1 MRAEDNKPERSA
13 PADTLFV
20 SSVEKA
26 FRVLHAFRAGRQ
38 ELGLRDLSLSQ
49 ISEISGLDKSA
60 SQRFTNTL
68 VKLGYLEKDART
80 RRYRPA
86 LGLTDFYYTYI
97 VSNRLAE
104 IAMPRLIE
112 TSKELGTTVNLCE
125 PSGTDIVYTIRI
137 PHQKA
142 IFRATMPGR
151 RMPAF
156 CTAAGNVILAN
167 QPREQAES
175 VLAASQMTPITEW
188 TITEPKKIRRRIE
201 AARRDG
207 YLITVQQSLAHE
219 ISAAAPVLNSDGRA
233 FAAVQIPV
241 YMPLWTVEK
250 VEQKIVPLLI
260 ETARAISGS
269 YFTEG

>member
-1 MRAEDNKPERSA
+1 MVQASNVTTPRGRP
-13 PADTLFV
+13 DTLFV
-20 SSVEKA
+20 GSVEKGFA
-26 FRVLHAFRAGRQ
+26 VLHAFRTGQR

-68 VKLGYLEKDART
+68 VKLGYLEKDQRT

-86 LGLTDFYYTYI
+86 LGLIDFYYTYM
-97 VSNRLAE
+97 VSSRLAE

-112 TSKELGTTVNLCE
+112 ASQAHGTTVNLCE
-125 PSGTDIVYTIRI
+125 PSGTDIIYTIRV

-142 IFRATMPGR
+142 FYRATIPGR

-156 CTAAGNVILAN
+156 CTAPGLVILAN
-167 QPREQAES
+167 RTEQEVETIIANSKLE
-175 VLAASQMTPITEW
+175 QMTEW
-188 TITEPKKIRRRIE
+188 TIIEPTAIQKRIE
-201 AARRDG
+201 QARHDG
-207 YLITVQQSLAHE
+207 YCISAQQSMNHE
-219 ISAAAPVLNSDGRA
+219 ISTAAPVLDSDGRA

-241 YMPLWTVEK
+241 YMPEWTTGMVE
-250 VEQKIVPLLI
+250 EKIVPLVI

-269 YFTEG
+269 YFSES